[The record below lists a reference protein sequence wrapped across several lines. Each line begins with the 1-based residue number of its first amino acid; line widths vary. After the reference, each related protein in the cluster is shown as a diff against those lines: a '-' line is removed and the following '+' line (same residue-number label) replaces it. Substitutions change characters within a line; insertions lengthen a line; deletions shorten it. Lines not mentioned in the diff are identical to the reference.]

1 MIPTAAEVR
10 YHHSAQTFVTMPW
23 RQGRQPD
30 GEPAAFGRSPS
41 QVIGTRQSA
50 ESFIASPL
58 DPPQGGRAGT
68 GVVCGSSFRGVPV
81 KIMAAVQS
89 DLQVF
94 EFPQLTPAFAK

>member
-1 MIPTAAEVR
+1 LIHLKA
-10 YHHSAQTFVTMPW
+10 
-23 RQGRQPD
+23 G
-30 GEPAAFGRSPS
+30 
-41 QVIGTRQSA
+41 
-50 ESFIASPL
+50 
-58 DPPQGGRAGT
+58 AGT